1 MLTLKVYTSKTYLS
15 FLPYI
20 FLILSIIWFFFFI
33 DTEVKE
39 LRYIGYFLIF
49 LFIAFLI
56 IYLFRLRKSTLIISN
71 ESITHIV
78 KKNILEYQVENI
90 ENIKVFYGSYFGE
103 FRPITFT
110 FSGGMDNFISFV
122 YKDERVHLQYRL
134 IHSDIEELN
143 KIFNYWRHKNIKF
156 TLIDNKKNI
165 IQNIPLPY

>member
-1 MLTLKVYTSKTYLS
+1 M
-15 FLPYI
+15 
-20 FLILSIIWFFFFI
+20 
-33 DTEVKE
+33 
-39 LRYIGYFLIF
+39 
-49 LFIAFLI
+49 
-56 IYLFRLRKSTLIISN
+56 
-71 ESITHIV
+71 
-78 KKNILEYQVENI
+78 EYQVENI